1 MQMLNN
7 ILVIT
12 DDTAPILE
20 LHRREKS
27 CLELRTYT
35 KALWKASY
43 HFFSKIFNA
52 IVRSRSF
59 LKLLIRVKM
68 KYFFGAVLF
77 AYFITTLPILQLN
90 RRRKL
95 TAMWIITT
103 TASTPVQTVRK
114 SSSSWKKY
122 DKKSGHWEK
131 IKLLGL
137 WTEKVCNSN
146 LICATNKQ
154 SGSSLSSMSL

>member
-77 AYFITTLPILQLN
+77 AYFITTLANSTVKPTKEAHCSVNNNYNSFYAGPNCKKIEQQLEEIRQEIRALREN
-90 RRRKL
+90 K
-95 TAMWIITT
+95 TT
-103 TASTPVQTVRK
+103 GSVNGK
-114 SSSSWKKY
+114 
-122 DKKSGHWEK
+122 
-131 IKLLGL
+131 GL
-137 WTEKVCNSN
+137 
-146 LICATNKQ
+146 
-154 SGSSLSSMSL
+154 